1 MRRGVRRLLF
11 TAGDRGPRIALP
23 GAILLLP
30 SIARAHLTDTGL
42 GPFYDGIAHLLLSFD
57 DLLPVI
63 ALALLAGLNGARAG
77 RLVLF
82 VLPVAWL
89 AGGMVGVLA
98 GAAPTTGVT
107 SVSLL
112 VLGVLAAANAKLRP
126 PLVVALATALGLI
139 HGWLNGS
146 AIAAAGREA
155 SGLFGIAGAIFVIF
169 ALAAALV
176 VSLRKPWTRIAVRVT
191 GSWIAAVGLLVL
203 GWSLRGAL
211 A

>member
-1 MRRGVRRLLF
+1 MKHIERCL
-11 TAGDRGPRIALP
+11 RIALA
-23 GAILLLP
+23 GAMLLLP

-42 GPFYDGIAHLLLSFD
+42 GPIYDGIAHLLLSFD

-98 GAAPTTGVT
+98 VGAAPPPAGT
-107 SVSLL
+107 SLSLL
-112 VLGVLAAANAKLRP
+112 ALGVLTAANAKLRP
-126 PLVVALATALGLI
+126 PLAVALATALGLI
-139 HGWLNGS
+139 HGWLNG
-146 AIAAAGREA
+146 ATIADAGREA
-155 SGLFGIAGAIFVIF
+155 SGLFGIALTIFVVV

-176 VSLRKPWTRIAVRVT
+176 VSLREPWMRIVVRVT

-203 GWSLRGAL
+203 GWGLRGVL

>member
-1 MRRGVRRLLF
+1 MNPTERRL
-11 TAGDRGPRIALP
+11 RIALP
-23 GAILLLP
+23 GAMVLLP

-42 GPFYDGIAHLLLSFD
+42 GPIYDGVAHLLLSFD

-89 AGGMVGVLA
+89 AGGIAGVLDA
-98 GAAPTTGVT
+98 GATLPPIVT
-107 SVSLL
+107 AMSLL
-112 VLGVLAAANAKLRP
+112 ALGVLTAASAKLRP
-126 PLVVALATALGLI
+126 PLVVVLAIALGLI
-139 HGWLNGS
+139 HGLLNGA

-155 SGLFGIAGAIFVIF
+155 SGLIGTAAAISIVV

-176 VSLRKPWTRIAVRVT
+176 VSLRKPWTRIVVRVT
-191 GSWIAAVGLLVL
+191 GSWIAAVGLLLL